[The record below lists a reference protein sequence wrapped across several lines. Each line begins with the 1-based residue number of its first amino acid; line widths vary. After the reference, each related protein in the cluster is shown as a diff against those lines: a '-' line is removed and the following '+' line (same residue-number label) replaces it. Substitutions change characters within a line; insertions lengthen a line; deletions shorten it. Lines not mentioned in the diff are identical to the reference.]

1 VLTLMDALVRELG
14 GDHRDGH
21 RQGRRPGHRMVHL
34 EKACWWTRH
43 RRGDMFLLKL
53 LLRNAFRHRL
63 RTGLTI
69 LGLVV
74 AITAFGLLPPSSTPG
89 TRRGGQLRPPGHP
102 QRHLADLRPA
112 AELRPAHQGGR
123 WRHRGQLG
131 QLVRRHLPGE
141 KNFFP
146 SSRWSPPATC
156 SSTPVRAQARGEGG
170 LHPRP
175 PGRGGGPQAGR
186 PVRLEDRRPDP
197 LRGTIY
203 PAPGPSLRGIWT
215 GAEAKTDENQMLVH
229 YELVNESIKQ
239 RFPGRGDSTGAF
251 IVGID
256 QPAMPRSSRSTST
269 PSSNSL
275 AETLSETEAA
285 FQLSFVSMSD
295 AILAAIQAVSFI
307 IIVIIMAVMANTMT
321 MTARE
326 RLSEYATLKAWAS
339 AALRRRPALRRKPA
353 DRGDRR
359 RAGPLATFP
368 AVAGIAH
375 ALGSF
380 LPAFHITPLTMGL
393 QIGAALLVGTVA
405 AAWPAWRMSHID
417 IVSGLRF
424 MA

>member
-1 VLTLMDALVRELG
+1 
-14 GDHRDGH
+14 
-21 RQGRRPGHRMVHL
+21 
-34 EKACWWTRH
+34 
-43 RRGDMFLLKL
+43 MFLLKL

-74 AITAFGLLPPSSTPG
+74 AITAFGLLRTLINAWYAGVEASSSTRLV
-89 TRRGGQLRPPGHP
+89 TRSAISLTFALPLSYAPRIKAVDGVTAVSWANWFGGIYQS
-102 QRHLADLRPA
+102 
-112 AELRPAHQGGR
+112 
-123 WRHRGQLG
+123 
-131 QLVRRHLPGE
+131 E

-146 SSRWSPPATC
+146 QFAVEPA
-156 SSTPVRAQARGEGG
+156 SYLKLYPEYVLKPEEKEAFIRDRQGAVVGRKLAAQYGWKIGD
-170 LHPRP
+170 
-175 PGRGGGPQAGR
+175 QI
-186 PVRLEDRRPDP
+186 P

-203 PAPGPSLRGIWT
+203 PGTWTFTLRGIWT
-215 GAEAKTDENQMLVH
+215 GAEARTDENQMLVH

-256 QPAMPRSSRSTST
+256 QPANAALISQHIDAEFR
-269 PSSNSL
+269 NSL

-326 RLSEYATLKAWAS
+326 RLSEYATLKALGFPPRFVV
-339 AALRRRPALRRKPA
+339 ALLFGESLLIAVIGGAL
-353 DRGDRR
+353 GL
-359 RAGPLATFP
+359 LATFP